1 MPVPGDSMTD
11 RRQGEML
18 ATRFRLIRLL
28 GGGGLGQVWLA
39 EDVMDGRELALK
51 LLADEHTRQ
60 QARIDRFRHEFS
72 VAQSLVHPAIVRPEE
87 FVSDG
92 NSYFF
97 TMPVLPGGHVGERS
111 GEPWS
116 AAARRLL
123 PICDALAYAHRKGVV
138 HGDIK
143 PQNILLDESGAACL
157 TDFGAAV
164 LPDAAGEGSVEGV
177 LPPVKARRLRPR
189 GRPGGS
195 LAYMSPQRLEGRP
208 ARASDDVY
216 GLGCVMYEL
225 LCGFPPFAPDIS
237 EEAVRSAQLAAP
249 AAPEGQPRLPDEL
262 AELVGAMLAREE
274 DSRPVTMQAVRAS
287 LEEILAESATA
298 EDPSQTAAIVARA
311 RAGAGAD
318 AGGPGRAPPPALQRR
333 SGVPL
338 WVAYALGGLFL
349 VAAAV
354 LFFALP
360 RFAEERA
367 SRRPPPERIVQEAE
381 APRQDMQ
388 LLRMQREAADEA
400 MGDMLQDRNYLAALQ
415 PSLWSGGAWEQAM
428 AEEEKGDGFY
438 RRREY
443 PDAQGAYGKA
453 AEMLR
458 QLREEAPEIGRA
470 ALEEA
475 LQAIESGDQAA
486 AVAELEKAGILLGA
500 TDPQVQ
506 SASRRA
512 ARLPE
517 TMRAVAEARASA
529 RDGSLQEQQAAWQAV
544 LGIDPERQ
552 SARRELSAVNS
563 RIDRQLFN
571 SRMSRGHAALGEGD
585 VEAARA
591 AFEAARKQRP
601 NDPGPV
607 EALAA
612 LELEERGQRLAQL
625 QAAAMAGRFAEDW
638 RRAAANYRG
647 MLEIDSNIVA
657 AQRGLAEAERRTQL
671 DDALENTIANA
682 RLLNRDDAW
691 QEGKRLLDEAAAVP
705 GRGARLDGQIGR
717 LEQALA
723 VAATP
728 APVRLRSDGLTEVT
742 IFHVGRLGSFDDRLL
757 ELRPGAYT
765 AVGTRDGYR
774 DVRREFLVA
783 PEGLPEPLVLICT
796 DPI

>member
-1 MPVPGDSMTD
+1 MTD
-11 RRQGEML
+11 RRQGEIL
-18 ATRFRLIRLL
+18 AARFRLIRLL
-28 GGGGLGQVWLA
+28 GAGGLGEVWLA
-39 EDVMDGRELALK
+39 EDVKQGRELALK
-51 LLADEHTRQ
+51 LLADEHARQ
-60 QARIDRFRHEFS
+60 PARVDRFRREFS

-92 NSYFF
+92 GSHFF
-97 TMPVLPGGHVGERS
+97 TMPVLAGGHVADRS
-111 GEPWS
+111 GERWS
-116 AAARRLL
+116 DTARRLM
-123 PICDALAYAHRKGVV
+123 PICDALSYAHRKGVV

-157 TDFGAAV
+157 TDFGAAE
-164 LPDAAGEGSVEGV
+164 LPAAPDDGRV
-177 LPPVKARRLRPR
+177 R
-189 GRPGGS
+189 RPGGS

-208 ARASDDVY
+208 ARPGDDVY
-216 GLGCVMYEL
+216 GLGCVIYEL

-237 EEAVRSAQLAAP
+237 EEAIRGAELAAP
-249 AAPEGQPRLPDEL
+249 AAPEGQPQLPDAL
-262 AELVGAMLAREE
+262 AELVIAMLARDE
-274 DSRPVTMQAVRAS
+274 DSRPVTMQAVRAA
-287 LEEILAESATA
+287 LEEILAESAVA
-298 EDPSQTAAIVARA
+298 EGSSQAAAIVARA
-311 RAGAGAD
+311 RAGVSAGVPAD
-318 AGGPGRAPPPALQRR
+318 APPPALQRS

-338 WVAYALGGLFL
+338 WVAYALGGLLL

-367 SRRPPPERIVQEAE
+367 SRRPPPERIVRETE

-428 AEEEKGDGFY
+428 AEEQKGDDFY

-458 QLREEAPEIGRA
+458 QLREEAPEIGRV

-486 AVAELEKAGILLGA
+486 ALAELEKAGILLGA
-500 TDPQVQ
+500 TDPEVQ

-517 TMRAVAEARASA
+517 IMQAVAEARASA
-529 RDGSLQEQQAAWQAV
+529 REGSLQEQRAAWQAV

-552 SARRELSAVNS
+552 SARRELSAVNA

-585 VEAARA
+585 VEAART
-591 AFEAARKQRP
+591 AFEAAGKQRP

-625 QAAAMAGRFAEDW
+625 QAAAMAGKFAEDW
-638 RRAAANYRG
+638 RKAANNYRG

-657 AQRGLAEAERRTQL
+657 AQRGLAEAEQRTRL

-682 RLLNRDDAW
+682 RSLNRDDAW
-691 QEGKRLLDEAAAVP
+691 QQGKRLLDEAAAIP
-705 GRGARLDGQIGR
+705 NPGARLDGQIGR
-717 LEQALA
+717 LEQVLA

-742 IFHVGRLGSFDDRLL
+742 IFHVGRLGSFDDRML

-774 DVRREFLVA
+774 DVRREFIVA

>member
-1 MPVPGDSMTD
+1 MTD
-11 RRQGEML
+11 RRQGEIL
-18 ATRFRLIRLL
+18 AARFRLIRLL
-28 GGGGLGQVWLA
+28 GAGGLGEVWLA
-39 EDVMDGRELALK
+39 EEVPEGRELALK
-51 LLADEHTRQ
+51 LLADRHARHP
-60 QARIDRFRHEFS
+60 ARIDRFRREFS

-92 NSYFF
+92 GSHFF
-97 TMPVLPGGHVGERS
+97 AMPVLPGGHVAERS
-111 GEPWS
+111 GEDWS
-116 AAARRLL
+116 DTARRLM

-143 PQNILLDESGAACL
+143 PQNILLDESGAARL
-157 TDFGAAV
+157 TDFGAAE
-164 LPDAAGEGSVEGV
+164 LPAASDDGRV
-177 LPPVKARRLRPR
+177 R
-189 GRPGGS
+189 RPGGS

-208 ARASDDVY
+208 ARPGDDLY

-237 EEAVRSAQLAAP
+237 EEAIRSAQLAAP
-249 AAPEGQPRLPDEL
+249 AAPQGQPQLPDEL
-262 AELVGAMLAREE
+262 AELVVAMLARDE
-274 DSRPVTMQAVRAS
+274 DSRPVTMQAVRAA
-287 LEEILAESATA
+287 LEEILAESGTA
-298 EDPSQTAAIVARA
+298 EGPSQAAAIVARA
-311 RAGAGAD
+311 RAGAP
-318 AGGPGRAPPPALQRR
+318 AGVAAGAPPPALQRS

-338 WVAYALGGLFL
+338 WVAYALGGLLL

-367 SRRPPPERIVQEAE
+367 SRRPPPELIVREAE

-428 AEEEKGDGFY
+428 AEEQKGDDFY

-458 QLREEAPEIGRA
+458 QLREEAPEIGRG

-486 AVAELEKAGILLGA
+486 ALAELEKAGILLGA
-500 TDPQVQ
+500 TDPEVQ

-517 TMRAVAEARASA
+517 TMQAVAEARASA
-529 RDGSLQEQQAAWQAV
+529 REGSLQEQRAVWQAV

-552 SARRELSAVNS
+552 SARRQLSEVNA

-601 NDPGPV
+601 DDPGPV

-625 QAAAMAGRFAEDW
+625 QAAAMAGKFAEDW
-638 RRAAANYRG
+638 RKAADNYRG

-657 AQRGLAEAERRTQL
+657 AQRGLAEAEQRTRL
-671 DDALENTIANA
+671 DDALESTIANA

-691 QEGKRLLDEAAAVP
+691 QQGKRLLDEAAAIP
-705 GRGARLDGQIGR
+705 NPGARLGGQIGR
-717 LEQALA
+717 LEQVLA

-742 IFHVGRLGSFDDRLL
+742 IFHVGRLGSFDDRML

-774 DVRREFLVA
+774 DVRREFIVA

>member
-1 MPVPGDSMTD
+1 MTD
-11 RRQGEML
+11 RRQGEIL
-18 ATRFRLIRLL
+18 AARFRLKRLL
-28 GGGGLGQVWLA
+28 GAGGLGEVWLA
-39 EDVMDGRELALK
+39 EDVTEGRELALK
-51 LLADEHTRQ
+51 LLADRHARHP
-60 QARIDRFRHEFS
+60 ARIDRFRREFS

-87 FVSDG
+87 FVSEG
-92 NSYFF
+92 GSHFF
-97 TMPVLPGGHVGERS
+97 TMPVLAGGHVAERS
-111 GEPWS
+111 GEDWS
-116 AAARRLL
+116 DTARRLM
-123 PICDALAYAHRKGVV
+123 PVCDALAYAHRKGVV

-157 TDFGAAV
+157 TDFGAAE
-164 LPDAAGEGSVEGV
+164 LPAASDDGRV
-177 LPPVKARRLRPR
+177 RRH
-189 GRPGGS
+189 GGS

-208 ARASDDVY
+208 ARPGDDVY
-216 GLGCVMYEL
+216 GLGCVIYEL

-237 EEAVRSAQLAAP
+237 EEAIRGAELAAP
-249 AAPEGQPRLPDEL
+249 AAPEGQPQLPDEL
-262 AELVGAMLAREE
+262 AELVIAMLARNE
-274 DSRPVTMQAVRAS
+274 DSRPVTMQAVRAA
-287 LEEILAESATA
+287 LEEILAESGTA
-298 EDPSQTAAIVARA
+298 EGPSQAAAIVARA
-311 RAGAGAD
+311 RAGAPAGVAAD
-318 AGGPGRAPPPALQRR
+318 GPPPALQRS

-338 WVAYALGGLFL
+338 WVAYALGGLLL

-367 SRRPPPERIVQEAE
+367 SRRPPPERIVREAD

-400 MGDMLQDRNYLAALQ
+400 MGDMLQDRNYLAVLQ

-428 AEEEKGDGFY
+428 AEEQKGDDFY

-453 AEMLR
+453 AEILR
-458 QLREEAPEIGRA
+458 QLREEAPEIGRG

-486 AVAELEKAGILLGA
+486 ALAELEKAGILLGA
-500 TDPQVQ
+500 TDPEVQ
-506 SASRRA
+506 SASRRT

-517 TMRAVAEARASA
+517 TMQAVAEARGSA
-529 RDGSLQEQQAAWQAV
+529 REGSLQEQRAAWQAV

-552 SARRELSAVNS
+552 SARRELSAVNA

-585 VEAARA
+585 VESART

-625 QAAAMAGRFAEDW
+625 QAAAMAGKFAEDW
-638 RRAAANYRG
+638 RKAAANYRG

-657 AQRGLAEAERRTQL
+657 AQRGLAEAEKRTRL

-682 RLLNRDDAW
+682 RSLNRDDAW
-691 QEGKRLLDEAAAVP
+691 QQGKRLLDEAGAVP
-705 GRGARLDGQIGR
+705 NPGARLDGQIGR
-717 LEQALA
+717 LEQVLA

-742 IFHVGRLGSFDDRLL
+742 IFHVGRLGSFDDRML

-774 DVRREFLVA
+774 DVRREFIVA

>member
-1 MPVPGDSMTD
+1 MTD
-11 RRQGEML
+11 RRQGEIL
-18 ATRFRLIRLL
+18 AARFRLIRLL
-28 GGGGLGQVWLA
+28 GAGGLGQVWLA
-39 EDVMDGRELALK
+39 EDVTAGRELALK
-51 LLADEHTRQ
+51 LLADEHARQ
-60 QARIDRFRHEFS
+60 PARIDRFRREFT

-87 FVSDG
+87 CVSDG
-92 NSYFF
+92 NSHFF

-123 PICDALAYAHRKGVV
+123 PVCDALAYAHRKGVV

-143 PQNILLDESGAACL
+143 PQNILLDESGAARL

-164 LPDAAGEGSVEGV
+164 LPNSADD
-177 LPPVKARRLRPR
+177 RRIRQH
-189 GRPGGS
+189 GGS
-195 LAYMSPQRLEGRP
+195 LAYMSPQRLDGRP
-208 ARASDDVY
+208 ARAIDDVY
-216 GLGCVMYEL
+216 GLGCVIYEL

-237 EEAVRSAQLAAP
+237 EQAIRSAQLAAP
-249 AAPEGQPRLPDEL
+249 AAPEGQPELPAGLTEL
-262 AELVGAMLAREE
+262 LGAMLARDE
-274 DSRPVTMQAVRAS
+274 DLRPVTMQAVRAAV
-287 LEEILAESATA
+287 EEILAESATA
-298 EDPSQTAAIVARA
+298 DGPSESAAIVARA
-311 RAGAGAD
+311 RAGAGEPD
-318 AGGPGRAPPPALQRR
+318 GAPPPALQRS

-338 WVAYALGGLFL
+338 WVAYALGGFLL

-354 LFFALP
+354 LFFTLP

-367 SRRPPPERIVQEAE
+367 SRRPPPERIAQEAE

-428 AEEEKGDGFY
+428 AEEQKGDGFY

-443 PDAQGAYGKA
+443 PDAQGAYGNA
-453 AEMLR
+453 AKVLR
-458 QLREEAPEIGRA
+458 QLREEAPDIGRA

-486 AVAELEKAGILLGA
+486 AIAELEKAGILLGA
-500 TDPQVQ
+500 ADPDVQ

-512 ARLPE
+512 ALVPE
-517 TMRAVAEARASA
+517 TMQAVAEARASV
-529 RDGSLQEQQAAWQAV
+529 REGSLEEQRAAWQAV

-552 SARRELSAVNS
+552 SARRELSAVNT
-563 RIDRQLFN
+563 RIERQLFN

-585 VEAARA
+585 VEAART
-591 AFEAARKQRP
+591 AFEAAGKQRP

-657 AQRGLAEAERRTQL
+657 AQRGLAEAERRARL
-671 DDALENTIANA
+671 DDALEDTIASA
-682 RLLNRDDAW
+682 RLLNRDEAW
-691 QEGKRLLDEAAAVP
+691 QRGKRLLDEAAAIP
-705 GRGARLDGQIGR
+705 DPGARLDGQIGR
-717 LEQALA
+717 LEQVLA

-742 IFHVGRLGSFDDRLL
+742 IFRVGRLGSFDDRMLQ
-757 ELRPGAYT
+757 LRPGAYT

-774 DVRREFLVA
+774 DVRREFVVA

>member
-1 MPVPGDSMTD
+1 MPGDSMT
-11 RRQGEML
+11 RRKQGEML
-18 ATRFRLIRLL
+18 ATRFRLVRPL
-28 GGGGLGQVWLA
+28 GSGGLGEVWLA
-39 EDVMDGRELALK
+39 EDVREGRERALK
-51 LLADEHTRQ
+51 LLADEHARQ
-60 QARIDRFRHEFS
+60 PAHIDRFRREFS
-72 VAQSLVHPAIVRPEE
+72 VAQSLVHPAIVRPDE
-87 FVSDG
+87 FLSDG
-92 NSYFF
+92 NSHFF

-123 PICDALAYAHRKGVV
+123 PVCDALAYAHRKGVV

-157 TDFGAAV
+157 TDFGAAE
-164 LPDAAGEGSVEGV
+164 LPDAADNG
-177 LPPVKARRLRPR
+177 R
-189 GRPGGS
+189 GRRSGGS

-208 ARASDDVY
+208 ARVSDDVY
-216 GLGCVMYEL
+216 GLGCVVYEL
-225 LCGFPPFAPDIS
+225 LCGFPPCAPDIS
-237 EEAVRSAQLAAP
+237 EEAIRSAELAPPAAP
-249 AAPEGQPRLPDEL
+249 AGQPQLPDEL
-262 AELVGAMLAREE
+262 AELVGAMLARDE
-274 DSRPVTMQAVRAS
+274 DSRPVTMQAVRTA
-287 LEEILAESATA
+287 LDEILADSATTEA
-298 EDPSQTAAIVARA
+298 PSQAAAIVARA
-311 RAGAGAD
+311 RAGAHAD
-318 AGGPGRAPPPALQRR
+318 DGAPPPALQRS
-333 SGVPL
+333 SGVPV
-338 WVAYALGGLFL
+338 WVAYALGGLL
-349 VAAAV
+349 LAAAAV
-354 LFFALP
+354 LFFVLP

-367 SRRPPPERIVQEAE
+367 SRRPPPERIVQQAE

-388 LLRMQREAADEA
+388 LLRMQRDAADAA
-400 MGDMLQDRNYLAALQ
+400 MGDMLQDRNYLASLQ
-415 PSLWSGGAWEQAM
+415 PSLWSGGAWEQAI
-428 AEEEKGDGFY
+428 AEEEKGDDFY

-453 AEMLR
+453 GAMLR
-458 QLREEAPEIGRA
+458 ELREQAPDIGRG

-486 AVAELEKAGILLGA
+486 ALTELEKAGILLGA
-500 TDPQVQ
+500 TDPEVQ

-512 ARLPE
+512 ARVPE
-517 TMRAVAEARASA
+517 TMQAVAEARASV
-529 RDGSLQEQQAAWQAV
+529 REGGLEEQRTAWQAV
-544 LGIDPERQ
+544 LRIDPERQ
-552 SARRELSAVNS
+552 SARRELSAVNA

-585 VEAARA
+585 VEAART
-591 AFEAARKQRP
+591 AFEAAAKQRP

-638 RRAAANYRG
+638 PRAAVNYRG

-657 AQRGLAEAERRTQL
+657 AQRGLAESERRARL

-682 RLLNRDDAW
+682 RSLNRDDAW
-691 QEGKRLLDEAAAVP
+691 QDGNRLLDEAAAIP
-705 GRGARLDGQIGR
+705 DRGSRLAGQIGR
-717 LEQALA
+717 LEQALT

-728 APVRLRSDGLTEVT
+728 APVWLRSDGLTEVT
-742 IFHVGRLGSFDDRLL
+742 IFHVGRLGSFDSRML

-774 DVRREFLVA
+774 DVRREFIVA

>member
-1 MPVPGDSMTD
+1 MTET
-11 RRQGEML
+11 RQGEML
-18 ATRFRLIRLL
+18 AARFRLLRPL
-28 GGGGLGQVWLA
+28 GSGGLGEVWLA
-39 EDVMDGRELALK
+39 EDVREGRERALK
-51 LLADEHTRQ
+51 LLADEH
-60 QARIDRFRHEFS
+60 ARHPAHIERFRREFS

-92 NSYFF
+92 NSHFF
-97 TMPVLPGGHVGERS
+97 TMPVLTGGHVGERS

-116 AAARRLL
+116 TGARRLL
-123 PICDALAYAHRKGVV
+123 PVCDALAYAHRKGVV

-143 PQNILLDESGAACL
+143 PQNILLDESGAASL

-164 LPDAAGEGSVEGV
+164 LPGAAGG
-177 LPPVKARRLRPR
+177 
-189 GRPGGS
+189 GRIRHPGGS

-208 ARASDDVY
+208 ARVSDDVY
-216 GLGCVMYEL
+216 GLGCVIYEL

-237 EEAVRSAQLAAP
+237 EEAIRNAELAPPAAP
-249 AAPEGQPRLPDEL
+249 AGQTQLPDGL
-262 AELVGAMLAREE
+262 AELVGAMLARSE
-274 DSRPVTMQAVRAS
+274 DSRPVTMQAVRAA
-287 LEEILAESATA
+287 LDEILADSAIA
-298 EDPSQTAAIVARA
+298 EGPSQAAAIVARA
-311 RAGAGAD
+311 RAGAG
-318 AGGPGRAPPPALQRR
+318 GPDGAPPPALQRS
-333 SGVPL
+333 SGVPV
-338 WVAYALGGLFL
+338 WVAYALGGLL
-349 VAAAV
+349 LAAAAI

-360 RFAEERA
+360 RLAEERA

-388 LLRMQREAADEA
+388 LLRMQREAADAA

-415 PSLWSGGAWEQAM
+415 PSLWSDGVWEQAI
-428 AEEEKGDGFY
+428 AEEEKGDDFY

-443 PDAQGAYGKA
+443 PYAQGAYGKA
-453 AEMLR
+453 GEMLR
-458 QLREEAPEIGRA
+458 ELREQAPDIGRA

-475 LQAIESGDQAA
+475 LQAIESGDQATA
-486 AVAELEKAGILLGA
+486 LAELEKAGILLGA
-500 TDPQVQ
+500 TDLEVQ

-512 ARLPE
+512 ARVPE
-517 TMRAVAEARASA
+517 TMQAVAEARASV
-529 RDGSLQEQQAAWQAV
+529 REGSLEAQRAAWQAV

-552 SARRELSAVNS
+552 SARRELSAVNA
-563 RIDRQLFN
+563 RIDQQLFN

-585 VEAARA
+585 VEAART
-591 AFEAARKQRP
+591 AFEAAAKQRP
-601 NDPGPV
+601 NDPGPA

-638 RRAAANYRG
+638 PRAAANYRG

-657 AQRGLAEAERRTQL
+657 AQRGLAEAEQRARL
-671 DDALENTIANA
+671 DEALENTIANA
-682 RLLNRDDAW
+682 RSLNRDEAW
-691 QEGKRLLDEAAAVP
+691 QRGKRLLDEAAAVP
-705 GRGARLDGQIGR
+705 GPGTRLNGQIDR
-717 LEQALA
+717 LEQVLA

-728 APVRLRSDGLTEVT
+728 TPVWLRSDGLTEVI
-742 IFHVGRLGSFDDRLL
+742 IFHVGRLGSFDSRML

-774 DVRREFLVA
+774 DVRREFVVA

>member
-1 MPVPGDSMTD
+1 
-11 RRQGEML
+11 ML
-18 ATRFRLIRLL
+18 AARFRLVRPL
-28 GGGGLGQVWLA
+28 GSGGLGEVWLA
-39 EDVMDGRELALK
+39 EDVREGRELALK
-51 LLADEHTRQ
+51 LLANEHARQ
-60 QARIDRFRHEFS
+60 PAHIDRFRREFS

-87 FVSDG
+87 FISDG
-92 NSYFF
+92 NSHFF
-97 TMPVLPGGHVGERS
+97 TMPVLPGGHIGDRS
-111 GEPWS
+111 GEPW
-116 AAARRLL
+116 AGTARRLL
-123 PICDALAYAHRKGVV
+123 PVCDALAYAHRKGVV

-143 PQNILLDESGAACL
+143 PQNILLDESGAASL

-164 LPDAAGEGSVEGV
+164 LPDAAEDGRV
-177 LPPVKARRLRPR
+177 R
-189 GRPGGS
+189 RPGGS
-195 LAYMSPQRLEGRP
+195 LAYMSPQRLDGRP
-208 ARASDDVY
+208 ARTSDDVY
-216 GLGCVMYEL
+216 GLGCVIYEL

-249 AAPEGQPRLPDEL
+249 AAPEGQPRIPDEL

-274 DSRPVTMQAVRAS
+274 ASRPVTMQAVRAA

-298 EDPSQTAAIVARA
+298 EGPSQTAAIVARA
-311 RAGAGAD
+311 RAGAD
-318 AGGPGRAPPPALQRR
+318 AGVPGRAPPPALQRR

-338 WVAYALGGLFL
+338 WVAYALGGLLL

-367 SRRPPPERIVQEAE
+367 SRRPPPERVVQEAE

-415 PSLWSGGAWEQAM
+415 PSLWSGGAWEQAV

-443 PDAQGAYGKA
+443 QEAQGAYGKA

-458 QLREEAPEIGRA
+458 RLREEAPDIGRG

-486 AVAELEKAGILLGA
+486 ALAELEKAGILLGA
-500 TDPQVQ
+500 TDPEVQ
-506 SASRRA
+506 SASRRT

-517 TMRAVAEARASA
+517 TMQAVAEARASA
-529 RDGSLQEQQAAWQAV
+529 RDGSLQEQRAAWQAV

-552 SARRELSAVNS
+552 SARRELSAVNA

-601 NDPGPV
+601 NDSGPV

-638 RRAAANYRG
+638 RKAADNYRG

-657 AQRGLAEAERRTQL
+657 AQRGLAEAEQRARL

-682 RLLNRDDAW
+682 RVLNRDDAW
-691 QEGKRLLDEAAAVP
+691 QRGKRLLDEAAAIP
-705 GRGARLDGQIGR
+705 APGARLDGQIGR
-717 LEQALA
+717 LEQVLA

-728 APVRLRSDGLTEVT
+728 APVWLRSDGLTEVT
-742 IFHVGRLGSFDDRLL
+742 IFHVGRLGNFDSRML

-774 DVRREFLVA
+774 DVRREFIVA
-783 PEGLPEPLVLICT
+783 PEGLPEPLILICT

>member
-1 MPVPGDSMTD
+1 MTD
-11 RRQGEML
+11 PRQGEIL
-18 ATRFRLIRLL
+18 ADRFRLVRPL
-28 GGGGLGQVWLA
+28 GSGGLGEVWLA
-39 EDVMDGRELALK
+39 EDVRDGRKLALK
-51 LLADEHTRQ
+51 LLGSEHARHR
-60 QARIDRFRHEFS
+60 ARIERFRREFS

-87 FVSDG
+87 FVSAG
-92 NSYFF
+92 GSHFF
-97 TMPVLPGGHVGERS
+97 TMPVLPGGHAGERS
-111 GEPWS
+111 GQSWS

-123 PICDALAYAHRKGVV
+123 PVCDALAYAHRKGVV

-164 LPDAAGEGSVEGV
+164 LPDAAGDGRV
-177 LPPVKARRLRPR
+177 R
-189 GRPGGS
+189 RPGGS

-208 ARASDDVY
+208 ARTGDDVY
-216 GLGCVMYEL
+216 GLGCVIYEL

-237 EEAVRSAQLAAP
+237 EEAIRNAQLAAP
-249 AAPEGQPRLPDEL
+249 AAPEGQPQLPDEL
-262 AELVGAMLAREE
+262 AELVTAMLARDEE
-274 DSRPVTMQAVRAS
+274 RRPVTLPAVRAA
-287 LEEILAESATA
+287 LEEILAESATT
-298 EDPSQTAAIVARA
+298 EGTSQAAAIVARA
-311 RAGAGAD
+311 RAGAGAVPE
-318 AGGPGRAPPPALQRR
+318 GAPPPAPQRS

-338 WVAYALGGLFL
+338 WVAYALGGLLL
-349 VAAAV
+349 VTAAV

-367 SRRPPPERIVQEAE
+367 SRRPPPERIVEEAE
-381 APRQDMQ
+381 APRRDMQ
-388 LLRMQREAADEA
+388 LLRMQRDAADEA

-415 PSLWSGGAWEQAM
+415 PSLWSGGAWEQAV
-428 AEEEKGDGFY
+428 AEEQKGDDFY

-443 PDAQGAYGKA
+443 TDAQSAYGSA

-458 QLREEAPEIGRA
+458 QLREEAPEIGRG

-475 LQAIESGDQAA
+475 LRAIESGDQPGAL
-486 AVAELEKAGILLGA
+486 AELEKAGILLGA
-500 TDPQVQ
+500 TDPEVQ
-506 SASRRA
+506 SASRRT

-517 TMRAVAEARASA
+517 IMQAVAEARASV
-529 RDGSLQEQQAAWQAV
+529 REGSLEQQRTAWQAV

-552 SARRELSAVNS
+552 SARRELSAVNV
-563 RIDRQLFN
+563 RIDQQLFN

-585 VEAARA
+585 VESARTAFQAAQ
-591 AFEAARKQRP
+591 KQRP

-638 RRAAANYRG
+638 RRAADNYRG

-657 AQRGLAEAERRTQL
+657 AQRGLAEAEQRARL

-682 RLLNRDDAW
+682 RMLNRDDAW
-691 QEGKRLLDEAAAVP
+691 QQGKRLLDEAAAIP
-705 GRGARLDGQIGR
+705 APGARLDGQIGR
-717 LEQALA
+717 LEQVLA

-728 APVRLRSDGLTEVT
+728 APVWLRSDGLTEVT
-742 IFHVGRLGSFDDRLL
+742 IFHVGRLGSFDSRML

-774 DVRREFLVA
+774 DVRREFVVA

>member
-1 MPVPGDSMTD
+1 
-11 RRQGEML
+11 ML
-18 ATRFRLIRLL
+18 TARFRLVRPL
-28 GGGGLGQVWLA
+28 GSGGLGEVWLA
-39 EDVMDGRELALK
+39 EDVREGRELALK
-51 LLADEHTRQ
+51 LLANEHARQ
-60 QARIDRFRHEFS
+60 PARIDRFRREFA

-92 NSYFF
+92 NSHFF
-97 TMPVLPGGHVGERS
+97 TMPVLPGGHIGDRS

-116 AAARRLL
+116 GTARRLL
-123 PICDALAYAHRKGVV
+123 PVCDALAYAHRKGVV

-143 PQNILLDESGAACL
+143 PQNILLDESGAASL

-164 LPDAAGEGSVEGV
+164 LPDAAEDGRV
-177 LPPVKARRLRPR
+177 R
-189 GRPGGS
+189 RPGGS
-195 LAYMSPQRLEGRP
+195 LAYMSPQRLDGRP
-208 ARASDDVY
+208 ARTSDDVY
-216 GLGCVMYEL
+216 GLGCVIYEL

-249 AAPEGQPRLPDEL
+249 AAPEGQPQLPDEL

-274 DSRPVTMQAVRAS
+274 DSRPVTMQAVRAA

-298 EDPSQTAAIVARA
+298 EGPSQTAAIVARA
-311 RAGAGAD
+311 RAGAD
-318 AGGPGRAPPPALQRR
+318 AGVPGRAPPPALQRR

-338 WVAYALGGLFL
+338 WVAYALGGLLL

-367 SRRPPPERIVQEAE
+367 SRRPPPERIVQETE

-388 LLRMQREAADEA
+388 LMRMQREAADEA

-415 PSLWSGGAWEQAM
+415 PSLWSGGAWEQAV

-443 PDAQGAYGKA
+443 QEAQGAYGKA

-458 QLREEAPEIGRA
+458 QLREEAPDIGRG

-475 LQAIESGDQAA
+475 LQAIESGDQATA
-486 AVAELEKAGILLGA
+486 LAELEKAGILLGA
-500 TDPQVQ
+500 TDPEVQ
-506 SASRRA
+506 SASRRT

-517 TMRAVAEARASA
+517 TMQAVAEARASA
-529 RDGSLQEQQAAWQAV
+529 RDGSLEEQQAAWQAV

-552 SARRELSAVNS
+552 SARRELSAVNA

-601 NDPGPV
+601 NDSGPV

-638 RRAAANYRG
+638 RKAADNYRG

-657 AQRGLAEAERRTQL
+657 AQRGLAEAEQRARL

-682 RLLNRDDAW
+682 RVLNRDDAW
-691 QEGKRLLDEAAAVP
+691 QRGKRLLDEAVAIPAP
-705 GRGARLDGQIGR
+705 GARLDGQIGR
-717 LEQALA
+717 LEQVLA

-728 APVRLRSDGLTEVT
+728 APVWLRSDGLTEVT
-742 IFHVGRLGSFDDRLL
+742 IFHVGRLGSFDDRML

-774 DVRREFLVA
+774 DVRREFIVA
-783 PEGLPEPLVLICT
+783 PEGLPEPLILICT

>member
-1 MPVPGDSMTD
+1 MTE

-18 ATRFRLIRLL
+18 AARFRLIRLL
-28 GGGGLGQVWLA
+28 GAGGLGQVWLA
-39 EDVMDGRELALK
+39 EDVREGRELALK
-51 LLADEHTRQ
+51 LLANEHARQ
-60 QARIDRFRHEFS
+60 PARIDRFRREFS

-92 NSYFF
+92 NSHFF
-97 TMPVLPGGHVGERS
+97 TMPVLPGGHIGDRS

-116 AAARRLL
+116 GTARRLL
-123 PICDALAYAHRKGVV
+123 PVCDALAYAHRKGVV

-143 PQNILLDESGAACL
+143 PQNILLDESGAASL

-164 LPDAAGEGSVEGV
+164 LPDAAEDGRV
-177 LPPVKARRLRPR
+177 R
-189 GRPGGS
+189 RPGGS
-195 LAYMSPQRLEGRP
+195 LAYMSPQRLDGRP
-208 ARASDDVY
+208 ARTSDDVY
-216 GLGCVMYEL
+216 GLGCVIYEL

-249 AAPEGQPRLPDEL
+249 AAPEGQPQLPDEL

-274 DSRPVTMQAVRAS
+274 DSRPVTMQAVRAA

-298 EDPSQTAAIVARA
+298 EGPSQTAAIVARA
-311 RAGAGAD
+311 RAGAD
-318 AGGPGRAPPPALQRR
+318 AGVPGRAPPPALQRR

-338 WVAYALGGLFL
+338 WVAYALGGLLL

-367 SRRPPPERIVQEAE
+367 SRRPPPERVVQEAE

-415 PSLWSGGAWEQAM
+415 PSLWSGGAWEQAV

-443 PDAQGAYGKA
+443 QEAQGAYGKA

-458 QLREEAPEIGRA
+458 QLREEAPDIGRG

-475 LQAIESGDQAA
+475 LQAIESGDQATA
-486 AVAELEKAGILLGA
+486 LAELEKAGILLGA
-500 TDPQVQ
+500 TDPEVQ
-506 SASRRA
+506 SASRRT

-517 TMRAVAEARASA
+517 TMQAVAEARASA
-529 RDGSLQEQQAAWQAV
+529 RDGSLQEQRAAWQAV

-552 SARRELSAVNS
+552 SARRELSAVNA

-591 AFEAARKQRP
+591 AFEAAGKQRP
-601 NDPGPV
+601 NDSGPV

-625 QAAAMAGRFAEDW
+625 QAAAMAGKFAEDW
-638 RRAAANYRG
+638 RKAADNYRG

-657 AQRGLAEAERRTQL
+657 AQRGLAEAEQRARL

-682 RLLNRDDAW
+682 RVLNRDDAW
-691 QEGKRLLDEAAAVP
+691 QRGKRLLDEAAAIP
-705 GRGARLDGQIGR
+705 APGARLDGQIGR
-717 LEQALA
+717 LEQVLA

-728 APVRLRSDGLTEVT
+728 APVWLRSDGLTEVT
-742 IFHVGRLGSFDDRLL
+742 IFHVGRLGNFDSRML

-774 DVRREFLVA
+774 DVRREFIVA
-783 PEGLPEPLVLICT
+783 PEGLPEPLILICT

>member
-1 MPVPGDSMTD
+1 MTD
-11 RRQGEML
+11 RRKGEIL
-18 ATRFRLIRLL
+18 AARFRLIRLL
-28 GGGGLGQVWLA
+28 GAGGLGEVWLA
-39 EDVMDGRELALK
+39 EDVTEGRELALK
-51 LLADEHTRQ
+51 LLADEHARHP
-60 QARIDRFRHEFS
+60 ARIDRFRREFS

-92 NSYFF
+92 NSHFF

-116 AAARRLL
+116 DAARSLM
-123 PICDALAYAHRKGVV
+123 PVCDALAYAHRKGVV

-157 TDFGAAV
+157 TDFGAAE
-164 LPDAAGEGSVEGV
+164 LPDASDDGHV
-177 LPPVKARRLRPR
+177 R
-189 GRPGGS
+189 RPGGS
-195 LAYMSPQRLEGRP
+195 LAYMSPQRLDGRP
-208 ARASDDVY
+208 ARPGDDVY
-216 GLGCVMYEL
+216 GLGCVIYEL

-237 EEAVRSAQLAAP
+237 EEAVRSAELAPP
-249 AAPEGQPRLPDEL
+249 AAPEGQPQLPGEL
-262 AELVGAMLAREE
+262 AKLVCAMLAREE
-274 DSRPVTMQAVRAS
+274 DSRPVTMQAVRAA
-287 LEEILAESATA
+287 LDEILAESATT
-298 EDPSQTAAIVARA
+298 EGPSRSAAIVARA
-311 RAGAGAD
+311 RAGAGD
-318 AGGPGRAPPPALQRR
+318 PEGAPPPALQRG

-338 WVAYALGGLFL
+338 WVAYALGGLLL
-349 VAAAV
+349 VAAGV

-367 SRRPPPERIVQEAE
+367 SRRPPPERIVPEAE
-381 APRQDMQ
+381 APRRDMQ

-400 MGDMLQDRNYLAALQ
+400 MGDMLQDRNYLAALA
-415 PSLWSGGAWEQAM
+415 PSLWSGGVWEQAM
-428 AEEEKGDGFY
+428 AEEQKGDDFY
-438 RRREY
+438 RRRQY
-443 PDAQGAYGKA
+443 PDAQDAYGKA

-458 QLREEAPEIGRA
+458 QLREEAPDIGRG
-470 ALEEA
+470 ALEQA
-475 LQAIESGDQAA
+475 LQAVESGDQAA
-486 AVAELEKAGILLGA
+486 ALAELEKAGILLGA
-500 TDPQVQ
+500 TDPEVQ

-517 TMRAVAEARASA
+517 TMVAVAEARASA
-529 RDGSLQEQQAAWQAV
+529 REGTLEEQRAAWQAV
-544 LGIDPERQ
+544 LRIDPERQ
-552 SARRELSAVNS
+552 SARRELSAVNA

-585 VEAARA
+585 VEAARS
-591 AFEAARKQRP
+591 AFEAASKQRP
-601 NDPGPV
+601 DDPGPV

-625 QAAAMAGRFAEDW
+625 QAAAMAARFAEDW
-638 RRAAANYRG
+638 RKAAANFRG

-657 AQRGLAEAERRTQL
+657 AQRGLADAEQRARL

-691 QEGKRLLDEAAAVP
+691 QGGKRLLDEAVAIP
-705 GRGARLDGQIGR
+705 DPGARLDGQIGR
-717 LEQALA
+717 LEQVLA

-728 APVRLRSDGLTEVT
+728 APVWLRSDGLTEVT
-742 IFHVGRLGSFDDRLL
+742 IFHVGRLGSFDDRML

-774 DVRREFLVA
+774 DVRREFIVA
-783 PEGLPEPLVLICT
+783 PEGLQEPLVLICT

>member
-1 MPVPGDSMTD
+1 MTD
-11 RRQGEML
+11 RRQGETL
-18 ATRFRLIRLL
+18 AARFRLIRPL
-28 GGGGLGQVWLA
+28 GAGGLGEVWLA
-39 EDVMDGRELALK
+39 EDVTQGRELALK
-51 LLADEHTRQ
+51 LLADEHARHP
-60 QARIDRFRHEFS
+60 ARIDRFRREFS

-87 FVSDG
+87 FVSG
-92 NSYFF
+92 GGSHFF
-97 TMPVLPGGHVGERS
+97 TMPVLAGGHIGKRS

-116 AAARRLL
+116 EAARRLL

-143 PQNILLDESGAACL
+143 PQNILLDGSGAACL
-157 TDFGAAV
+157 TDFGAAE
-164 LPDAAGEGSVEGV
+164 LPAAPDGGRV
-177 LPPVKARRLRPR
+177 R
-189 GRPGGS
+189 RPGGS
-195 LAYMSPQRLEGRP
+195 LPYMSPQRLEGRP
-208 ARASDDVY
+208 ATTGDDVY
-216 GLGCVMYEL
+216 GLGCVLYEL

-237 EEAVRSAQLAAP
+237 EEAIRGGELAAP
-249 AAPEGQPRLPDEL
+249 AAPAGRPQLPDGL
-262 AELVGAMLAREE
+262 AELVVAMLARDE
-274 DSRPVTMQAVRAS
+274 DSRPVTMQAVRAA

-298 EDPSQTAAIVARA
+298 EGSSQAAAIVARA
-311 RAGAGAD
+311 RAGVSAGAPAD
-318 AGGPGRAPPPALQRR
+318 APPPALQRS

-338 WVAYALGGLFL
+338 WLAYSLGGLLL

-354 LFFALP
+354 LFFVLP

-367 SRRPPPERIVQEAE
+367 SRRPPPERIVREAE

-400 MGDMLQDRNYLAALQ
+400 MGDMLQDRNYLAVLQ

-428 AEEEKGDGFY
+428 AEEQKGDDFY

-443 PDAQGAYGKA
+443 PDAQGAYGNA
-453 AEMLR
+453 AEILR
-458 QLREEAPEIGRA
+458 QLREEAPDIGRK

-475 LQAIESGDQAA
+475 LKAIESGDQAA
-486 AVAELEKAGILLGA
+486 ALAELEKAGILLGA
-500 TDPQVQ
+500 TDPKVQ

-517 TMRAVAEARASA
+517 TMGAVAEARASV
-529 RDGSLQEQQAAWQAV
+529 REGTLEEQRAAWQAV

-552 SARRELSAVNS
+552 SARRELSAVNA

-591 AFEAARKQRP
+591 AFEAAGKQRP
-601 NDPGPV
+601 DDPGPV

-612 LELEERGQRLAQL
+612 LELEERGQQLAAL

-657 AQRGLAEAERRTQL
+657 AQRGLAQAEQRARL

-691 QEGKRLLDEAAAVP
+691 QRGKRLLDEAAAISNP
-705 GRGARLDGQIGR
+705 GARLDGQIGR
-717 LEQALA
+717 LEQVLA

-728 APVRLRSDGLTEVT
+728 APVWLRSDGLTEVT
-742 IFHVGRLGSFDDRLL
+742 IFHVGRLGSFGDRML

-765 AVGTRDGYR
+765 AVGTRDGFR
-774 DVRREFLVA
+774 DVRREFIVA
-783 PEGLPEPLVLICT
+783 PEGLAEPLVLICT

>member
-1 MPVPGDSMTD
+1 
-11 RRQGEML
+11 ML
-18 ATRFRLIRLL
+18 AARFRLLRLL
-28 GGGGLGQVWLA
+28 GSGGLGEVWLA
-39 EDVMDGRELALK
+39 EDVREGRERALK
-51 LLADEHTRQ
+51 LLADEH
-60 QARIDRFRHEFS
+60 ARHPTHIDRFRREFS

-92 NSYFF
+92 NSHFF
-97 TMPVLPGGHVGERS
+97 TMPVVPGGHVGERA
-111 GEPWS
+111 GESWS
-116 AAARRLL
+116 DAARRLL
-123 PICDALAYAHRKGVV
+123 PVCDALAYAHRKGVV

-143 PQNILLDESGAACL
+143 PQNVLLDESGAACL

-164 LPDAAGEGSVEGV
+164 LPDAADDGRV
-177 LPPVKARRLRPR
+177 R
-189 GRPGGS
+189 RPGGS

-208 ARASDDVY
+208 ARTSDDVY
-216 GLGCVMYEL
+216 GLGCVIYEL

-237 EEAVRSAQLAAP
+237 EQAIRSAALEPPAAP
-249 AAPEGQPRLPDEL
+249 AGRPQFPVEL
-262 AELVGAMLAREE
+262 AELVSAMLARDEG
-274 DSRPVTMQAVRAS
+274 SRPLTMQAVRAA
-287 LEEILAESATA
+287 LDEILADSATA
-298 EDPSQTAAIVARA
+298 EGTSQAAAIVARA
-311 RAGAGAD
+311 RS
-318 AGGPGRAPPPALQRR
+318 GGPDGAPPPPLQRS
-333 SGVPL
+333 SGVPV
-338 WVAYALGGLFL
+338 WVAYALGGLL
-349 VAAAV
+349 LAAAAV

-388 LLRMQREAADEA
+388 LLRVQREAADAA
-400 MGDMLQDRNYLAALQ
+400 MGDMLQDRNYLTALQ
-415 PSLWSGGAWEQAM
+415 PSLWSGGAWEQAI
-428 AEEEKGDGFY
+428 AEEENGDGFY

-443 PDAQGAYGKA
+443 PEAQGAYAKAGK
-453 AEMLR
+453 MLR
-458 QLREEAPEIGRA
+458 ELREQAPAIGRR

-475 LQAIESGDQAA
+475 LRAIESGDQAA
-486 AVAELEKAGILLGA
+486 ALAELEKAGILLGA
-500 TDPQVQ
+500 TDPEVQ

-517 TMRAVAEARASA
+517 IMQAVAEARG
-529 RDGSLQEQQAAWQAV
+529 RMREGSLQEQRAAWQAV

-552 SARRELSAVNS
+552 SARRELSAVNA

-585 VEAARA
+585 VEAART
-591 AFEAARKQRP
+591 AFEAARNQRP

-625 QAAAMAGRFAEDW
+625 QAAAMAGRFSEDW
-638 RRAAANYRG
+638 RKAADNYRG

-657 AQRGLAEAERRTQL
+657 AQRGLAEAEQRARL
-671 DDALENTIANA
+671 DDALEDTIANA

-691 QEGKRLLDEAAAVP
+691 QRGKRLLDEAVAIANP
-705 GRGARLDGQIGR
+705 GARLDGQIGR
-717 LEQALA
+717 LEQVLA

-728 APVRLRSDGLTEVT
+728 TPVRLRSDGLTEVT
-742 IFHVGRLGSFDDRLL
+742 IFHVGRLGSFDDRMVQ
-757 ELRPGAYT
+757 LRPGAYT

-774 DVRREFLVA
+774 DVRREFIVA

>member
-1 MPVPGDSMTD
+1 MSGDSMTQ

-18 ATRFRLIRLL
+18 AARFRLLRPL
-28 GGGGLGQVWLA
+28 GSGGLGEVWLA
-39 EDVMDGRELALK
+39 EDAREGRERALK
-51 LLADEHTRQ
+51 LLADDL
-60 QARIDRFRHEFS
+60 ARHPAHVDRFRREFS

-92 NSYFF
+92 NSHFF

-111 GEPWS
+111 GESWS
-116 AAARRLL
+116 AVARRLL
-123 PICDALAYAHRKGVV
+123 PVCDALAYAHRKGVV

-164 LPDAAGEGSVEGV
+164 LPDAAEEGRV
-177 LPPVKARRLRPR
+177 R
-189 GRPGGS
+189 RPGGS
-195 LAYMSPQRLEGRP
+195 LAYMSPQRLEGRS
-208 ARASDDVY
+208 ARTSDDVY
-216 GLGCVMYEL
+216 GLGCVIHEL
-225 LCGFPPFAPDIS
+225 LCGFPPFSPDIS
-237 EEAVRSAQLAAP
+237 EEAIRGGKLAAP
-249 AAPEGQPRLPDEL
+249 AAPEGRPQLPDEL
-262 AELVGAMLAREE
+262 AELVTAMLARDE
-274 DSRPVTMQAVRAS
+274 DSRPVTIQAVRAA
-287 LEEILAESATA
+287 LDEILAESATT
-298 EDPSQTAAIVARA
+298 ETPSEAAAIVARA
-311 RAGAGAD
+311 RAGARAD
-318 AGGPGRAPPPALQRR
+318 AADGPPAPALQRS
-333 SGVPL
+333 SGVPI
-338 WVAYALGGLFL
+338 WVAYALGGVLL
-349 VAAAV
+349 AGAAV
-354 LFFALP
+354 LFFVLP

-367 SRRPPPERIVQEAE
+367 SRRPPPERIIQETE

-388 LLRMQREAADEA
+388 LLRIQREAADAA
-400 MGDMLQDRNYLAALQ
+400 MGDMLQDRNYLATLQ
-415 PSLWSGGAWEQAM
+415 PSLWSGGAWEQAI

-443 PDAQGAYGKA
+443 PDAQGAYGTA
-453 AEMLR
+453 GAMLR
-458 QLREEAPEIGRA
+458 ELREQAPDIGRA

-475 LQAIESGDQAA
+475 LQAIESGDQATA
-486 AVAELEKAGILLGA
+486 LAELEKAGILLGA
-500 TDPQVQ
+500 TDPEVQ

-512 ARLPE
+512 ARVPE
-517 TMRAVAEARASA
+517 TMQAVAEARASG
-529 RDGSLQEQQAAWQAV
+529 REGSLEEQRTAWQAV

-552 SARRELSAVNS
+552 SARRELSAVNA
-563 RIDRQLFN
+563 RIDQQLFN

-585 VEAARA
+585 VEAART
-591 AFEAARKQRP
+591 AFEAAAKQRP

-638 RRAAANYRG
+638 PRAAENYRG

-657 AQRGLAEAERRTQL
+657 AQRGLAEAERRARL
-671 DDALENTIANA
+671 DEALENTIANA
-682 RLLNRDDAW
+682 RLLNRDDSW
-691 QEGKRLLDEAAAVP
+691 QRGKRLLDEAAAIPAP
-705 GRGARLDGQIGR
+705 GSRLDGQLNR

-728 APVRLRSDGLTEVT
+728 APVWLRSDGLTEVT
-742 IFHVGRLGSFDDRLL
+742 IFHVGRLGSFDSRML

-765 AVGTRDGYR
+765 AVGTRDGFR
-774 DVRREFLVA
+774 DVRREFIVA

>member
-1 MPVPGDSMTD
+1 
-11 RRQGEML
+11 ML
-18 ATRFRLIRLL
+18 AARFRLIRLL
-28 GGGGLGQVWLA
+28 GAGGLGEVWLA
-39 EDVMDGRELALK
+39 EDVTDGRELALK
-51 LLADEHTRQ
+51 LLADEHVRQ
-60 QARIDRFRHEFS
+60 PARIDRFRREFS

-92 NSYFF
+92 NNHFF
-97 TMPVLPGGHVGERS
+97 TMPVLTGGHIGDRS

-116 AAARRLL
+116 GAARRLM
-123 PICDALAYAHRKGVV
+123 PVCDALAYTHRKGVV

-164 LPDAAGEGSVEGV
+164 LPDAADGGSVEGV
-177 LPPVKARRLRPR
+177 PSPAKARRLRVQ

-195 LAYMSPQRLEGRP
+195 LAYMSPQRLDGRP
-208 ARASDDVY
+208 AGTSDDVY
-216 GLGCVMYEL
+216 GLGCVIYEL
-225 LCGFPPFAPDIS
+225 LCGFPPFAPNIS

-249 AAPEGQPRLPDEL
+249 AAPEGQPQLPDEL

-274 DSRPVTMQAVRAS
+274 GSRPVTMQAVRGA
-287 LEEILAESATA
+287 LEEILAESATG

-311 RAGAGAD
+311 RAGAD
-318 AGGPGRAPPPALQRR
+318 AGVPGRAPPPALQRR

-338 WVAYALGGLFL
+338 WVAYALGGLLL

-367 SRRPPPERIVQEAE
+367 SRRPPPERVVQEAE

-415 PSLWSGGAWEQAM
+415 PSLWSGGAWEQAV

-443 PDAQGAYGKA
+443 QEAQGAYGKA

-458 QLREEAPEIGRA
+458 QLREEAPDIGRG

-475 LQAIESGDQAA
+475 LRAIESGDQAA

-500 TDPQVQ
+500 TDPEVQ

-529 RDGSLQEQQAAWQAV
+529 REGSLQEQRAAWQAV

-591 AFEAARKQRP
+591 AFEAAGKQRP

-657 AQRGLAEAERRTQL
+657 AQRGLAEAEQRTRL

-705 GRGARLDGQIGR
+705 SRGARLDGQIGR
-717 LEQALA
+717 LEQVLA

-742 IFHVGRLGSFDDRLL
+742 IFHVGRLGSFGDRML

-774 DVRREFLVA
+774 DVRREFIVA
-783 PEGLPEPLVLICT
+783 PDGLAEPLVLICT

>member
-1 MPVPGDSMTD
+1 
-11 RRQGEML
+11 ML
-18 ATRFRLIRLL
+18 AARFRLIRLL
-28 GGGGLGQVWLA
+28 GAGGLGQVWLA
-39 EDVMDGRELALK
+39 EDVREGRELALK
-51 LLADEHTRQ
+51 LLANEHARQ
-60 QARIDRFRHEFS
+60 PARIDRFRREFS

-87 FVSDG
+87 FVSD
-92 NSYFF
+92 SSSHFF
-97 TMPVLPGGHVGERS
+97 TMPVLPGGHIGDRS

-116 AAARRLL
+116 GTARRLL
-123 PICDALAYAHRKGVV
+123 PVCDALAYAHRKGVV

-143 PQNILLDESGAACL
+143 PQNILLDESGAASL

-164 LPDAAGEGSVEGV
+164 LPDAAEDGRV
-177 LPPVKARRLRPR
+177 R
-189 GRPGGS
+189 RPGGS
-195 LAYMSPQRLEGRP
+195 LAYMSPQRLDGRP
-208 ARASDDVY
+208 ARTSDDVY
-216 GLGCVMYEL
+216 GLGCVIYEL

-249 AAPEGQPRLPDEL
+249 AAPEGQPRIPDEL

-274 DSRPVTMQAVRAS
+274 ASRPVTMQAVRAA

-298 EDPSQTAAIVARA
+298 EGPSQTAAIVARA
-311 RAGAGAD
+311 RAGAD
-318 AGGPGRAPPPALQRR
+318 AGVPGRAPPPALQRR

-338 WVAYALGGLFL
+338 WVAYALGGLLL

-367 SRRPPPERIVQEAE
+367 SRRPPPERVVQEAE

-415 PSLWSGGAWEQAM
+415 PSLWSGGAWEQAV

-443 PDAQGAYGKA
+443 QEAQGAYGKA

-458 QLREEAPEIGRA
+458 RLREEAPDIGRG
-470 ALEEA
+470 ALEKA

-486 AVAELEKAGILLGA
+486 ALAELEKAGILLGT
-500 TDPQVQ
+500 TDPEVQ
-506 SASRRA
+506 SASRRT

-517 TMRAVAEARASA
+517 TMQAVAEARASA
-529 RDGSLQEQQAAWQAV
+529 RDGSLEEQRAAWQAV

-552 SARRELSAVNS
+552 SARRELSAVNA

-601 NDPGPV
+601 NDSGPV

-625 QAAAMAGRFAEDW
+625 QAAAMAGKFAEDW
-638 RRAAANYRG
+638 RKAADNYRG

-657 AQRGLAEAERRTQL
+657 AQRGLAEAEQRARL

-682 RLLNRDDAW
+682 RVLNRDDAW
-691 QEGKRLLDEAAAVP
+691 QRGKRLLDEAAAIP
-705 GRGARLDGQIGR
+705 APGARLDGQIGR
-717 LEQALA
+717 LEQVLA

-728 APVRLRSDGLTEVT
+728 APVWLRSDGLTEVT
-742 IFHVGRLGSFDDRLL
+742 IFHVGRLGNFDSRML

-774 DVRREFLVA
+774 DVRREFIVA
-783 PEGLPEPLVLICT
+783 PEGLPEPLILICT

>member
-1 MPVPGDSMTD
+1 
-11 RRQGEML
+11 ML
-18 ATRFRLIRLL
+18 ADRFRLVRRL
-28 GGGGLGQVWLA
+28 GSGGLGEVWLA
-39 EDVMDGRELALK
+39 EDVREGRELALK
-51 LLADEHTRQ
+51 LLASEHARHP
-60 QARIDRFRHEFS
+60 ARIDRFRREFS

-92 NSYFF
+92 NSHFF
-97 TMPVLPGGHVGERS
+97 TMPALPGGHVGERS
-111 GEPWS
+111 GQSWS
-116 AAARRLL
+116 ASARRLL
-123 PICDALAYAHRKGVV
+123 PVCDALAYAHRKGVV

-143 PQNILLDESGAACL
+143 PHNILLDESGAACL

-164 LPDAAGEGSVEGV
+164 LPDAADDG
-177 LPPVKARRLRPR
+177 RIR
-189 GRPGGS
+189 RPGGS

-208 ARASDDVY
+208 ARTGDDVY
-216 GLGCVMYEL
+216 GLGCVIYEL

-237 EEAVRSAQLAAP
+237 EEAIRSAELAAP
-249 AAPEGQPRLPDEL
+249 AAPEGQPQIPDEL
-262 AELVGAMLAREE
+262 AELVTAMLARDEE
-274 DSRPVTMQAVRAS
+274 RRPVTMPAVRAA
-287 LEEILAESATA
+287 LEEILAESATT
-298 EDPSQTAAIVARA
+298 ERPSQAAAIVARA
-311 RAGAGAD
+311 RAGAGAG
-318 AGGPGRAPPPALQRR
+318 AGGVSDGALPPALQRS

-338 WVAYALGGLFL
+338 WVAYALGGLLL

-381 APRQDMQ
+381 APTQDMQ
-388 LLRMQREAADEA
+388 LLRIQREAADEA
-400 MGDMLQDRNYLAALQ
+400 MGDMLQDRNYLATLQ

-428 AEEEKGDGFY
+428 AEEQKGDDFY

-443 PDAQGAYGKA
+443 TDAQGAYGKA

-458 QLREEAPEIGRA
+458 QLREEAPDIGRE

-475 LQAIESGDQAA
+475 LRAIESGDQPAA
-486 AVAELEKAGILLGA
+486 LAELEKAGILLGA
-500 TDPQVQ
+500 TDPEVQ

-517 TMRAVAEARASA
+517 IMQAVAEARASV
-529 RDGSLQEQQAAWQAV
+529 REGSLEEQRAAWQAV
-544 LGIDPERQ
+544 LRVDPERQ
-552 SARRELSAVNS
+552 SARRELSAVNA
-563 RIDRQLFN
+563 RIDQQLFN

-585 VEAARA
+585 VEAART

-638 RRAAANYRG
+638 RKAAANYRG

-657 AQRGLAEAERRTQL
+657 AQRGLSEAEQRARL

-682 RLLNRDDAW
+682 RMLNRDEAW
-691 QEGKRLLDEAAAVP
+691 QRGKRLLDEAAAIP
-705 GRGARLDGQIGR
+705 GPGSRLNGQIVR
-717 LEQALA
+717 LEQVLA

-728 APVRLRSDGLTEVT
+728 APVWLRSDGLTEVT
-742 IFHVGRLGSFDDRLL
+742 IFHVGRLGSFDSRML
-757 ELRPGAYT
+757 ELRPGEYT

-774 DVRREFLVA
+774 DVRREFIVA

>member
-1 MPVPGDSMTD
+1 MTE

-18 ATRFRLIRLL
+18 ADRFRLVRPL
-28 GGGGLGQVWLA
+28 GSGGLGEVWLA
-39 EDVMDGRELALK
+39 EDVREGRELALK
-51 LLADEHTRQ
+51 LLANEHARQ
-60 QARIDRFRHEFS
+60 PARIDRFRREFA

-92 NSYFF
+92 KSHFF
-97 TMPVLPGGHVGERS
+97 TMPVLPGGHIGDRS

-116 AAARRLL
+116 GTARRLL
-123 PICDALAYAHRKGVV
+123 PVCDALAYAHRKGVV

-143 PQNILLDESGAACL
+143 TQNILLDESGAASL

-164 LPDAAGEGSVEGV
+164 LPDAAEDGRV
-177 LPPVKARRLRPR
+177 R
-189 GRPGGS
+189 RPGGS
-195 LAYMSPQRLEGRP
+195 LAYMSPQRLDGRP
-208 ARASDDVY
+208 ARTSDDVY
-216 GLGCVMYEL
+216 GLGCVIYEL

-249 AAPEGQPRLPDEL
+249 AAPEGQPRIPDEL

-274 DSRPVTMQAVRAS
+274 ASRPVTMQAVRAA

-298 EDPSQTAAIVARA
+298 EGPSQTAAIVARA
-311 RAGAGAD
+311 RAGAD
-318 AGGPGRAPPPALQRR
+318 AGVPGRASPPALQRR

-338 WVAYALGGLFL
+338 WVAYALGGLLL

-367 SRRPPPERIVQEAE
+367 SRRPPPERVVQEAE

-415 PSLWSGGAWEQAM
+415 PSLWSGGAWEQAV

-443 PDAQGAYGKA
+443 QEAQGAYGKA

-458 QLREEAPEIGRA
+458 RLREEAPDIGRG

-486 AVAELEKAGILLGA
+486 ALAELEKAGILLGA
-500 TDPQVQ
+500 TDPEVQ
-506 SASRRA
+506 SASRRT

-517 TMRAVAEARASA
+517 TMQAVAEARASA
-529 RDGSLQEQQAAWQAV
+529 RDGSLQEQRAAWQAV

-552 SARRELSAVNS
+552 SARRELSAVNA

-601 NDPGPV
+601 NDSGPV

-638 RRAAANYRG
+638 RKAADNYRG

-657 AQRGLAEAERRTQL
+657 AQRGLAEAEQRARL

-682 RLLNRDDAW
+682 RVLNRDDAW
-691 QEGKRLLDEAAAVP
+691 QRGKRLLDEAAAIP
-705 GRGARLDGQIGR
+705 APGARLDGQIGR
-717 LEQALA
+717 LEQVLA

-728 APVRLRSDGLTEVT
+728 APVWLRSDGLTEVT
-742 IFHVGRLGSFDDRLL
+742 IFHVGRLGNFDSRML

-774 DVRREFLVA
+774 DVRREFIVA
-783 PEGLPEPLVLICT
+783 PEGLPEPLILICT

>member
-1 MPVPGDSMTD
+1 MTD
-11 RRQGEML
+11 RRQGEIL
-18 ATRFRLIRLL
+18 AARFRLIRPL
-28 GGGGLGQVWLA
+28 GSGGLGEVWLA
-39 EDVMDGRELALK
+39 EDVKEGRELALK
-51 LLADEHTRQ
+51 LLADEHARHP
-60 QARIDRFRHEFS
+60 ARIDRFRREFS
-72 VAQSLVHPAIVRPEE
+72 VAQSLVHPAIVRPAE
-87 FVSDG
+87 FVSEGD
-92 NSYFF
+92 SHFF
-97 TMPVLPGGHVGERS
+97 SMPVLPGGHIGKRS

-116 AAARRLL
+116 EAARLL
-123 PICDALAYAHRKGVV
+123 MPVCDALAYAHRKGVV

-143 PQNILLDESGAACL
+143 PQNILLGESGAACL

-164 LPDAAGEGSVEGV
+164 LPDATDDGHV
-177 LPPVKARRLRPR
+177 R
-189 GRPGGS
+189 RPGGS
-195 LAYMSPQRLEGRP
+195 LACMSPQRLDGRP
-208 ARASDDVY
+208 ACPGDDVY
-216 GLGCVMYEL
+216 GLGCVIYEL

-237 EEAVRSAQLAAP
+237 EEAIRSAELATP

-262 AELVGAMLAREE
+262 AELVSAMLARDE
-274 DSRPVTMQAVRAS
+274 DLRPVTMQAVRSA
-287 LEEILAESATA
+287 LEEILAESADSA
-298 EDPSQTAAIVARA
+298 GPSQAAAIVARA
-311 RAGAGAD
+311 RSGAV
-318 AGGPGRAPPPALQRR
+318 GPEHAPPPALQRS

-338 WVAYALGGLFL
+338 WVAYALGGLLL

-400 MGDMLQDRNYLAALQ
+400 MGDMLQDRNYLASLQ
-415 PSLWSGGAWEQAM
+415 PTLWSGGAWEQAI

-443 PDAQGAYGKA
+443 QEAQGAYGKA

-486 AVAELEKAGILLGA
+486 ALAELEKAGILLGA
-500 TDPQVQ
+500 TDPEVQ

-517 TMRAVAEARASA
+517 TMQAVAEARASA
-529 RDGSLQEQQAAWQAV
+529 REGSLEEQRAAWQAV
-544 LGIDPERQ
+544 LGVDPERQ
-552 SARRELSAVNS
+552 SARRELSAVNA

-591 AFEAARKQRP
+591 AFEAAGKQRP

-625 QAAAMAGRFAEDW
+625 QAAAMAGKFAEDW
-638 RRAAANYRG
+638 RKAAANFRG

-657 AQRGLAEAERRTQL
+657 AQRGLAEAEQRTRL
-671 DDALENTIANA
+671 DDALESTIANA

-691 QEGKRLLDEAAAVP
+691 QGGKRLLDEAAAVP
-705 GRGARLDGQIGR
+705 DRGPRLDGQIGR
-717 LEQALA
+717 LEQVLA

-742 IFHVGRLGSFDDRLL
+742 IFHVGRLGSFGDRML

-774 DVRREFLVA
+774 DVRREFIVA

>member
-1 MPVPGDSMTD
+1 
-11 RRQGEML
+11 ML
-18 ATRFRLIRLL
+18 AARFRLIRLL
-28 GGGGLGQVWLA
+28 GAGGLGQVWLA
-39 EDVMDGRELALK
+39 EDVREGRELALK
-51 LLADEHTRQ
+51 LLANEHARQ
-60 QARIDRFRHEFS
+60 PARIDRFRREFS

-92 NSYFF
+92 NSHFF
-97 TMPVLPGGHVGERS
+97 TMPVLPGGHIGDRS

-116 AAARRLL
+116 GTARRLL
-123 PICDALAYAHRKGVV
+123 PVCDALAYAHRKGVV

-143 PQNILLDESGAACL
+143 PQNILLDESGAASL

-164 LPDAAGEGSVEGV
+164 LPDAAEDGRV
-177 LPPVKARRLRPR
+177 R
-189 GRPGGS
+189 RPGGS
-195 LAYMSPQRLEGRP
+195 LAYMSPQRLDGRP
-208 ARASDDVY
+208 ARTSDDVY
-216 GLGCVMYEL
+216 GLGCVIYEL

-249 AAPEGQPRLPDEL
+249 AAPEGQPQLPDEL

-274 DSRPVTMQAVRAS
+274 DSRPVTMQAVRAA

-298 EDPSQTAAIVARA
+298 EGPSQTAAIVARA
-311 RAGAGAD
+311 RAGAD
-318 AGGPGRAPPPALQRR
+318 AGVPGRAPPPALQRR

-338 WVAYALGGLFL
+338 WVAYALGGLLL

-367 SRRPPPERIVQEAE
+367 SRRPPPERVVQEAE

-415 PSLWSGGAWEQAM
+415 PSLWSGGAWEQAV

-443 PDAQGAYGKA
+443 QEAQGAYGKA

-458 QLREEAPEIGRA
+458 QLREEAPDIGRG

-475 LQAIESGDQAA
+475 LQAIESGDQATA
-486 AVAELEKAGILLGA
+486 LAELEKAGILLGA
-500 TDPQVQ
+500 TDPEVQ
-506 SASRRA
+506 SASRRT

-517 TMRAVAEARASA
+517 TMQAVAEARASA
-529 RDGSLQEQQAAWQAV
+529 RDGSLQEQRAAWQAV

-552 SARRELSAVNS
+552 SARRELSAVNA

-591 AFEAARKQRP
+591 AFEAAGKQRP
-601 NDPGPV
+601 NDSGPV

-625 QAAAMAGRFAEDW
+625 QAAAMAGKFAEDW
-638 RRAAANYRG
+638 RKAADNYRG

-657 AQRGLAEAERRTQL
+657 AQRGLAEAEQRARL

-682 RLLNRDDAW
+682 RVLNRDDAW
-691 QEGKRLLDEAAAVP
+691 QRGKRLLDEAAAIP
-705 GRGARLDGQIGR
+705 APGARLDGQIGR
-717 LEQALA
+717 LEQVLA

-728 APVRLRSDGLTEVT
+728 APVWLRSDGLTEVT
-742 IFHVGRLGSFDDRLL
+742 IFHVGRLGNFDSRML

-774 DVRREFLVA
+774 DVRREFIVA
-783 PEGLPEPLVLICT
+783 PEGLPEPLILICT